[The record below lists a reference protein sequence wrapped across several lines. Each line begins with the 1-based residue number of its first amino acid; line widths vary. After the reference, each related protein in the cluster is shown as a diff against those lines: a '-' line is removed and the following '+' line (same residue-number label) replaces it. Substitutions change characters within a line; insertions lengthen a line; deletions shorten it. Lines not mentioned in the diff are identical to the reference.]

1 MRRSR
6 PSPGTSLMAN
16 WARLSRLPGG
26 KRMFSWLVGR
36 MAPYTGSIGAQIV
49 DLRPGYSRVTLRD
62 RRRVRNHLDSV
73 HAVALA
79 NLGELCSGL
88 AMLTG
93 LAPEIRGIAVA
104 LQIEYVKKAR
114 GTLSAECS
122 CNPPDVAGAMDYHPA
137 AVIRDGAGEEVAR
150 LTATWRLDR
159 RST

>member
-6 PSPGTSLMAN
+6 PAPETTLMAN
-16 WARLSRLPGG
+16 WGRLSRLPGG

-49 DLRPGYSRVTLRD
+49 DLRPGYCRVTLRD

-93 LAPEIRGIAVA
+93 LARKSAALPWRCRSNTSRKHEERSARSVAV
-104 LQIEYVKKAR
+104 
-114 GTLSAECS
+114 T
-122 CNPPDVAGAMDYHPA
+122 H
-137 AVIRDGAGEEVAR
+137 
-150 LTATWRLDR
+150 R
-159 RST
+159 RSRGRWTIIRPL